1 MSLAQT
7 GDGFSCEEEG
17 LRVVNCADS
26 FVPLEDESH
35 HCCMVRVGGFSRW
48 LGGGGVSRI
57 KRHVTSLKRL
67 GDFDFADVILC
78 FASGELF
85 FSVSA
90 GQ

>member
-1 MSLAQT
+1 VA
-7 GDGFSCEEEG
+7 
-17 LRVVNCADS
+17 
-26 FVPLEDESH
+26 
-35 HCCMVRVGGFSRW
+35 W
-48 LGGGGVSRI
+48 GGGVSRI